1 MLNDQSVLITGGT
14 GSFGKKF
21 VETILGRYPSVRR
34 IVVYSR
40 DELKQF
46 ELKQKYPHDRYPQLR
61 FFIGDVRDG
70 ERLKRACEGINVII
84 HAAAIKQVDTA
95 EYNPEE
101 CIKTNV
107 HGAQNV
113 INAALQT
120 GVKHVVA
127 LSTDKACAPIN
138 LYGATKLTSDKL
150 FTAANNI
157 SGSKDVRFSVVR
169 YGNVMGSRGSV
180 IPFFIGKR
188 DSGAKELPITD
199 MRMTRFNI
207 SLQAGVDLVM
217 YAIGHHLGGEIFVPK
232 IPSYHITDVA
242 TAIAPTLPQVEVGI
256 RPGEKL
262 HEEMITVTDALNT
275 IDLGQYYAIL
285 PSVSFKHQREEYLKH
300 HQAIPVPQG
309 FHYSSDQNEEWETVE
324 TLRAKIKQYVDPNF
338 EVK

>member
-1 MLNDQSVLITGGT
+1 MLNGKSVLITGGT

-21 VETILGRYPSVRR
+21 VETILKRYPEVKR
-34 IVVYSR
+34 IVIYSR

-46 ELKQKYPHDRYPQLR
+46 ELKQKYPESKYPQLR

-70 ERLKRACEGINVII
+70 ERLKRACEGVDVII

-101 CIKTNV
+101 CIKTNI

-157 SGSKDVRFSVVR
+157 SGSKDIKFSVVR

-180 IPFFIGKR
+180 IPFFIHKR
-188 DSGAKELPITD
+188 DNGVKELPITD

-217 YAIGHHLGGEIFVPK
+217 YAIGHHLGGEIFIPK
-232 IPSYHITDVA
+232 IPSYHIVDVA
-242 TAIAPTLPQVEVGI
+242 KAIAPNIPLVEVGI

-285 PSVSFKHQREEYLKH
+285 PSVFFKHQREEYLQH
-300 HQAIPVPQG
+300 HQAVPVPQG

-324 TLRAKIKQYVDPNF
+324 TLRAKIKEFVDPNF

>member
-70 ERLKRACEGINVII
+70 ERLKRACEGIDVII

>member
-70 ERLKRACEGINVII
+70 ERLKRACEGIDVII

-285 PSVSFKHQREEYLKH
+285 PSVSFKHQREEYLKR

>member
-1 MLNDQSVLITGGT
+1 MLNGKSVLITGGT

-21 VETILGRYPSVRR
+21 VETILKRYPEVKR
-34 IVVYSR
+34 IVIYSR

-46 ELKQKYPHDRYPQLR
+46 ELKQKYPESKYPQLR
-61 FFIGDVRDG
+61 FFIRDVRDG
-70 ERLKRACEGINVII
+70 ERLKRACEGIDVII

-217 YAIGHHLGGEIFVPK
+217 YAIGHHLGGRSLYRK
-232 IPSYHITDVA
+232 Y
-242 TAIAPTLPQVEVGI
+242 
-256 RPGEKL
+256 L
-262 HEEMITVTDALNT
+262 HT
-275 IDLGQYYAIL
+275 I
-285 PSVSFKHQREEYLKH
+285 
-300 HQAIPVPQG
+300 
-309 FHYSSDQNEEWETVE
+309 
-324 TLRAKIKQYVDPNF
+324 LRT
-338 EVK
+338 